1 MIKIYTALISVVQSI
16 LPLSTL
22 FSKKMKD
29 FVAGRKNVF
38 EFIKQTRKASDKII
52 WIHAASLGEYEQAV
66 PIIKKLKADFPA
78 YKIWLT
84 FFSPSGYEI
93 KKDNHEA
100 DYVSY
105 LPLDTRKNA
114 IKFIE
119 LLKPELALFI
129 KYEIW
134 PNYIAVLE
142 EQKIPKLLISA
153 LFRAEQSY
161 FRKPNG
167 LMASALKKFD
177 FIGVQDKNSLDLL
190 HQIGY
195 SQAIITGDTR
205 YDRVIEQTQRDNQ
218 LDFMDAFTKEKGTY
232 IVCGS
237 TWPEDETALSDFIA
251 KAPKEVKFII
261 APHEIHA
268 SRVAKLQESL
278 PTESILWSELADKNI
293 KDYKI
298 LVIDAIGYLGRA
310 YAYADIAYVGGAM
323 GTTGLHNILE
333 PATFGIP
340 VLYGS
345 NTDKHPEAEDLEAAG
360 AGFKIPNK
368 ESLSQKLEHLVK
380 EETYRKQIGANAKN
394 FIQSQ
399 AGATNKSI
407 EKIAKFLA

>member
-1 MIKIYTALISVVQSI
+1 MIKIYSALIAIVQSI
-16 LPLSTL
+16 LPISAL
-22 FSKKMKD
+22 FSNKMKL
-29 FVAGRKNVF
+29 FVSGRKNVF
-38 EFIKQTRKASDKII
+38 ELIKQNRKASDKII
-52 WIHAASLGEYEQAV
+52 WIHTASLGEYEQAV

-105 LPLDTRKNA
+105 LPLDTRKNTR
-114 IKFIE
+114 KFIE
-119 LLKPELALFI
+119 LLKPEVALFI

-134 PNYIAVLE
+134 PNYMAVLE
-142 EQKIPKLLISA
+142 EQNIPKLLLSA

-161 FRKPNG
+161 FKKPNG
-167 LMASALKKFD
+167 LMANTLKKFN
-177 FIGVQDKNSLDLL
+177 FIAVQDHNSLDLL

-195 SQAIITGDTR
+195 SQAMITGDTR
-205 YDRVIEQTQRDNQ
+205 YDRVIEQTQRNNQ
-218 LDFMDAFTKEKGTY
+218 LDFMDVFTKDEGTY

-237 TWPEDETALSDFIA
+237 TWPEDEEALADFIV
-251 KAPKEVKFII
+251 KAPKDVKFII

-268 SRVAKLQESL
+268 SRVIKLQKSL

-293 KDYKI
+293 EDYKT

-340 VLYGS
+340 VLYGT
-345 NTDKHPEAEDLEAAG
+345 NTDKHPEAEDLESAK
-360 AGFKIPNK
+360 AGFKISDK
-368 ESLSQKLEHLVK
+368 ETLCQKLEHLV
-380 EETYRKQIGANAKN
+380 EDENYRKQIGTNAKN

-399 AGATNKSI
+399 AGATEKSI
-407 EKIAKFLA
+407 KEIARYLV